1 MNNNHNMVPAPYKVS
16 NPVGAEKVKAI
27 DANILG
33 KESWILGQCGN
44 YYNTTQQRSFNN
56 PKMDVQVMNNDRL
69 AAKQLRAKVSGTSI
83 KVDPSSSVDKI
94 LGFQTNSGLVHRSL
108 GEIVPVDKVLQK

>member
-69 AAKQLRAKVSGTSI
+69 AA
-83 KVDPSSSVDKI
+83 SVD
-94 LGFQTNSGLVHRSL
+94 VRSF
-108 GEIVPVDKVLQK
+108 GTDKRFWCVAVGVVVDTYRLRGRI